1 MPTIRD
7 VAKEAGVSI
16 STVSRVL
23 NNEDIVNEETKK
35 KVLEATE
42 KLNYSPNLMARS
54 LITKSTRLLGL
65 IVPDITNP
73 FFPELAKGVEITAH
87 YYGYNVILCNTEAN
101 IQSENKYVEMLLQH
115 RIDGLI
121 FMVFSKELEA
131 QLKKLRPQLP
141 IVLGEL
147 PSNDTRFDAVYTD
160 NVLGARLAVKHLISL
175 GHQRI
180 AIVTGPLWLK
190 SSQDKLQGYRNALLE
205 SILNYDPELVRESN
219 SRLEGGYEAIN
230 QLMELPEHQRPTAVV
245 FGNDLMAIG
254 AMKALDE
261 IGVKIPDDM
270 AVVGYDDIPL
280 ASYSHPPL
288 TTIAQPKFELGRLT
302 LELLLDKIEQ
312 KKVMDYE
319 HIVLEPRLVI
329 RESSVNYARLKIKRK
344 A

>member
-23 NNEDIVNEETKK
+23 NNEDIVNEDTRK
-35 KVLEATE
+35 KVLEATK
-42 KLNYSPNLMARS
+42 KLNYSPNLLARS
-54 LITKSTRLLGL
+54 LITKSTQLIGL

-87 YYGYNVILCNTEAN
+87 FYGYNVILCNTEAN
-101 IQSENKYVEMLLQH
+101 IQNEKKYLEMLQQR

-121 FMVFSKELEA
+121 FLVFSQELEA

-147 PSNDTRFDAVYTD
+147 PSNDTRFDAVFTD
-160 NVLGARLAVKHLISL
+160 NVLGVEKAVKHLIGL
-175 GHQRI
+175 GHQKI
-180 AIVTGPLWLK
+180 GIVTGPLWLK
-190 SSQDKLQGYRNALLE
+190 SSQDKLQGFRNELLE
-205 SILNYDPELVRESN
+205 NRLNFDPQSIKESN
-219 SRLEGGYEAIN
+219 SRLEGGYEA
-230 QLMELPEHQRPTAVV
+230 MKELLALPDRPTAVI

-261 IGVKIPDDM
+261 MKIKIPEDI
-270 AVVGYDDIPL
+270 AIVGYDDIPL
-280 ASYSHPPL
+280 ASYSQPPL
-288 TTIAQPKFELGRLT
+288 TTIAQPKFEIGRLT
-302 LELLLDKIEQ
+302 LELLLDKIEG
-312 KKVMDYE
+312 KKGNEYE

-329 RESSVNYARLKIKRK
+329 RESTVNYSRQRVRKR
-344 A
+344 